1 MCYTE
6 SGDNMTVGKNPI
18 HYIQY
23 GKGQDVVLLHGWG
36 QNIEM
41 MRPLGDEIKNKRI
54 TIIDFPGF
62 GKSEELEKVFDIE
75 DFGETLYNLLKEL
88 KIKKPVLIGHSF
100 GGRVAIWY
108 AAHHEVAKLILFGSP
123 CVRERKESKKEKIL
137 KNLKKLPLMNSFG
150 EYMKKYIGSEDYRNA
165 SPILRDTLVRVVNRD
180 LSEEAKK
187 IEVPVLM
194 IWGSLDEAA
203 PLEDAKKMESLL
215 KDGGL
220 VVLDG
225 YTHYAYLEAL
235 PHVAS
240 IVNNFLEV
248 K

>member
-1 MCYTE
+1 M
-6 SGDNMTVGKNPI
+6 SVGKNPI

-41 MRPLGDEIKNKRI
+41 MNPLGKKIINKRI

-62 GKSEELEKVFDIE
+62 GESAPLEKAFDIE
-75 DFGETLYNLLKEL
+75 DFGNLLFSFLQEK
-88 KIKKPVLIGHSF
+88 KIQEPVLIGHSF

-108 AAHHEVAKLILFGSP
+108 AAHYPVSKLILFGSP
-123 CVRERKESKKEKIL
+123 CVRERVETKKEKFL
-137 KNLKKLPLMNSFG
+137 KGVKKLPFMNSFG
-150 EYMKKYIGSEDYRNA
+150 EYMKKHIGSEDYRNA

-180 LSEEAKK
+180 LSEEAKQ
-187 IEVPVLM
+187 ISVPVLM
-194 IWGSLDEAA
+194 IWGSLDDAA
-203 PLEDAKKMESLL
+203 PLPDAKKMEALL
-215 KDGGL
+215 QDGGL
-220 VVLDG
+220 VVLEG

-235 PHVAS
+235 PQVAN

>member
-1 MCYTE
+1 M
-6 SGDNMTVGKNPI
+6 NIGKMHI

-23 GKGQDVVLLHGWG
+23 GKGEDVVLLHGWG

-41 MRPLGDEIKNKRI
+41 MKPLGDVLIKKRI

-62 GKSEELEKVFDIE
+62 GESDLPDKAWTIE
-75 DFGETLYNLLKEL
+75 DYGEFLHQFLQNL
-88 KIKKPVLIGHSF
+88 KIDHPILIGHSF

-108 AAHHEVAKLILFGSP
+108 AANYPTKKLILFGSP
-123 CVRERKESKKEKIL
+123 CIREYQATKKEQIL
-137 KNLKKLPLMNSFG
+137 KRLKKLPFMNGIG

-165 SPILRDTLVRVVNRD
+165 NPIMRNTLVQVVNRN
-180 LSEEAKK
+180 LMEEAKK
-187 IEVPVLM
+187 ISVPTLL
-194 IWGSLDEAA
+194 IWGSLDQEA
-203 PLEDAKKMESLL
+203 PLEDAKKLESILQ
-215 KDGGL
+215 DGGL

-225 YTHYAYLEAL
+225 LSHYAYLEAL
-235 PHVAS
+235 PRVAG